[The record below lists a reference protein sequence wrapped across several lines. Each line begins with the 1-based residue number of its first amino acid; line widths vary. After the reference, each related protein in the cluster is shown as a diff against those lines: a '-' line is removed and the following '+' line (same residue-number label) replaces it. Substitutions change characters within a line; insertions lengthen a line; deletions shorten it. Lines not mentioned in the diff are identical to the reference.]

1 MNGGSVDIKRLT
13 QLSNKYI
20 KYLFHHYNET
30 DEWAI
35 ADPSIRQDML
45 EQYNGDIEKHKKG
58 VKRFFGSSFQGPTEI
73 FTDESINYVAKIDN
87 LFDDFKGRNTVPGE
101 AEWNDVIL
109 TEDIVRTLV
118 APSGGGLNK
127 NRKNNKNTKRRRKK
141 KGSKKK
147 GSKKKGSKKKG
158 SKKKGSKKK
167 GSKKF
172 LKVKY
177 NSLNFF

>member
-1 MNGGSVDIKRLT
+1 MNGGSVDIERLT
-13 QLSNKYI
+13 KLSNKYI

-35 ADPSIRQDML
+35 EDSSIRQDML
-45 EQYNGDIEKHKKG
+45 EQYNGDIEEHKKG
-58 VKRFFGSSFQGPTEI
+58 VKRFFGSRFQGPTEI

-101 AEWNDVIL
+101 AELNDVIL
-109 TEDIVRTLV
+109 TEDIVRTLFDLM
-118 APSGGGLNK
+118 GGINK
-127 NRKNNKNTKRRRKK
+127 NRKNNKNTKRQRKK

-167 GSKKF
+167 GSKK
-172 LKVKY
+172 KGSKKKG
-177 NSLNFF
+177 SK